1 MTAIEFNQHVIMMR
15 PRLKAFAVSLT
26 SDQEDAKDLL
36 QDTILKAFTYREKF
50 TDSTNLG
57 AWLFTIMKNTFINN
71 YRRRKKADR
80 KSVVTKDLHFVN
92 IPQTK
97 GSISPESTYSENE
110 LLKGISELSDE
121 YRIPFNMHLEG
132 HKYKDIADEVGV
144 PIGTV
149 KSRIFLARQILM
161 KKFKDYRYN

>member
-1 MTAIEFNQHVIMMR
+1 MTAIEFNQHVLMMR
-15 PRLKAFAVSLT
+15 PRLKAFAISLT

-36 QDTILKAFTYREKF
+36 QDTVLKAFTYREKF
-50 TDSTNLG
+50 ADSTNLG

-71 YRRRKKADR
+71 YRRRKKSNTIVDG
-80 KSVVTKDLHFVN
+80 TKDLHFVN

-97 GSISPESTYSENE
+97 GSISPDSVLTEKEI
-110 LLKGISELSDE
+110 LKGIDELADE
-121 YRIPFNMHLEG
+121 YKVPFNMHLAG
-132 HKYKDIADEVGV
+132 YKYKDIADKMGI

-161 KKFKDYRYN
+161 EKFTDYRFN